1 MALNPY
7 FPGHW
12 LHFPAQ
18 AAYQLGRYEA
28 AVAILKRRI
37 TRNPNTDAS
46 RVLLAASYGQ
56 MGLVEEA
63 QSAWRGAVRA
73 TPAHS
78 FGHPPKELPSKKPH
92 ALESVLHR
100 LPTPRAVT

>member
-12 LHFPAQ
+12 LHYPAQ

-28 AVAILKRRI
+28 AVALLKRRI

-56 MGLVEEA
+56 MG
-63 QSAWRGAVRA
+63 SYRGGSRSVARGVARQ
-73 TPAHS
+73 
-78 FGHPPKELPSKKPH
+78 PKLL
-92 ALESVLHR
+92 A
-100 LPTPRAVT
+100 

>member
-46 RVLLAASYGQ
+46 RMLLAATYGQ

-63 QSAWRGAVRA
+63 RLAWRDVFRVNPEYSLEQRRKVLPYKN
-73 TPAHS
+73 PAD
-78 FGHPPKELPSKKPH
+78 FEFFVDGLRKAGL
-92 ALESVLHR
+92 VD
-100 LPTPRAVT
+100 

>member
-12 LHFPAQ
+12 LYYPAQ

-28 AVAILKRRI
+28 AVASLKRRI

-56 MGLVEEA
+56 MGLDRG
-63 QSAWRGAVRA
+63 SAVGVARGAARQ
-73 TPAHS
+73 
-78 FGHPPKELPSKKPH
+78 
-92 ALESVLHR
+92 
-100 LPTPRAVT
+100 PRIFA